1 MEDTPI
7 TTIVAIWGF
16 AAGIIFGI
24 TAQRTNFCTMG
35 AISDAVFMGSF
46 SRMRAW
52 VMAVA
57 VAIAGSQILHMTG
70 TIDLG
75 RAIYLTPNFGW
86 VGAIIGGLLFGFGM
100 TMAGGCG
107 NKTLVRLGAGNLKSL
122 IVAIVIGITGYATL
136 RGIIGLLRVEFEA
149 ATMVDLSAHGLESQS
164 MVEMLAAVVGMET
177 DALRPVMVAVVVIA
191 MLVWCFKS
199 VEFRGSS
206 RDIIAGLIIGLM
218 IPLGWYIT
226 GNIGNDEFDPVP
238 MFSFT
243 FVSPTSDSVQYLMTF
258 TGSTI
263 NFGIATVGGVIVG
276 SFLAAKA
283 SGEFQ
288 IESFADAAD
297 LQRHLLGAFMMG
309 MGGIIALGCTIG
321 QAVTGMSTLALG
333 SLIAWLSLL
342 AGGYLGMKYLEE
354 GSFSGALK
362 AAFNRS

>member
-7 TTIVAIWGF
+7 TTIVAMWGF
-16 AAGIIFGI
+16 AAGLVFGG

-57 VAIAGSQILHMTG
+57 VAIAGSQALHMTG
-70 TIDLG
+70 MVDLG
-75 RAIYLTPNFGW
+75 GAIYLTTNLGW
-86 VGAIIGGLLFGFGM
+86 AGAILGGLLFGFGM

-149 ATMVDLSAHGLESQS
+149 LTIVDLSERGLESQS
-164 MVEMLAAVVGMET
+164 MVEMVASVVGMET
-177 DALRPVMVAVVVIA
+177 DALRPVLVVIVVLA

-199 VEFRGSS
+199 EEFRSS
-206 RDIIAGLIIGLM
+206 GRDMAAGLIIGLM

-226 GNIGNDEFDPVP
+226 GNIGNDDFDPVP
-238 MFSFT
+238 LFSFT
-243 FVSPTSDSVQYLMTF
+243 FVSPTADSVQYLMTF

-263 NFGIATVGGVIVG
+263 NFGISTVGGVIVG
-276 SFLAAKA
+276 SFLAAKL

-297 LQRHLLGAFMMG
+297 LKRHLLGAFMMG
-309 MGGIIALGCTIG
+309 VGGIIALGCTIG

-333 SLIAWLSLL
+333 SMIAWISLL

-354 GSFSGALK
+354 GSLGGALK
-362 AAFNRS
+362 AAFSRN

>member
-7 TTIVAIWGF
+7 TTIVAMWGF
-16 AAGIIFGI
+16 AAGIIFGA

-35 AISDAVFMGSF
+35 AISDAVFMGSYA
-46 SRMRAW
+46 RMRAW
-52 VMAVA
+52 VMAIA
-57 VAIAGSQILHMTG
+57 VAIGGSQILHMTG
-70 TIDLG
+70 IIDLG
-75 RAIYLTPNFGW
+75 SAIYLTTNFGW
-86 VGAIIGGLLFGFGM
+86 AGAIIGGLLFGFGM

-149 ATMVDLSAHGLESQS
+149 VTVVDLSASGLSSQS
-164 MVEMLAAVVGMET
+164 MVEMLAGLVGMEM
-177 DALRPVMVAVVVIA
+177 DALRPVMVAVVVLG
-191 MLVWCFKS
+191 MLAWCFKS
-199 VEFRGSS
+199 AEFRSS
-206 RDIIAGLIIGLM
+206 GRDMAAGLIIGLM

-226 GNIGNDEFDPVP
+226 GHIGNDDFDPVQL
-238 MFSFT
+238 FSFT
-243 FVSPTSDSVQYLMTF
+243 FVSPTADSVQYLMTF

-276 SFLAAKA
+276 SFVAARL

-297 LQRHLLGAFMMG
+297 LKRHLLGAFMMG
-309 MGGIIALGCTIG
+309 VGGIIALGCTIG
-321 QAVTGMSTLALG
+321 QALTGMSTLALG
-333 SLIAWLSLL
+333 SLIAWLSLM

-354 GSFSGALK
+354 GSLGGALK
-362 AAFNRS
+362 AAFSRS